1 MGSGSIDLNKVGI
14 RLNPSLHGLAGI
26 ELDSESIPTFDYI
39 VERLNNYPLAYIH
52 FLQPIT
58 DVSQNEFAEKNI
70 AERYRRIY
78 KGTLIINNGFTL
90 EQANKIINDGK
101 ADLVSFGKLF
111 ISNPYLPARFSKN
124 APLAEA
130 DKETFYTPGPKGY
143 TDYPALMD

>member
-78 KGTLIINNGFTL
+78 KGTVIIIMVL
-90 EQANKIINDGK
+90 H
-101 ADLVSFGKLF
+101 
-111 ISNPYLPARFSKN
+111 
-124 APLAEA
+124 
-130 DKETFYTPGPKGY
+130 
-143 TDYPALMD
+143 